1 MTENQ
6 EVETKTE
13 AEPTTK
19 KRRPAKTNKTE
30 EPYPPHAEI
39 ASALQEPFAK
49 ELHEKH
55 YTGATYVSWP
65 WYQQRFDDV
74 VGPTNWSSEFV
85 EERDDEGKL
94 RRVEYTVWI
103 RYPGAGEEVAR
114 TGFWELD
121 SKEKWDIAH
130 SKAFRRACVGH
141 GIGRYLYDSSDIK
154 SDDEMPQ
161 GYEGK
166 QQGGRRRASGQRT
179 GRKQGGQQSRQQQ
192 QPPSQQQAPPPEN
205 TKPINKEQIEM
216 IEGFGNAFYSD
227 LWESKRIELIGKA
240 SGTTED
246 GKASGT
252 TEDGKARTINI
263 DELTH
268 KQAETLGQRLQDG
281 INEFGNYSAY
291 LDQTET
297 KRQEEESKEDETLWQ

>member
-1 MTENQ
+1 M
-6 EVETKTE
+6 K
-13 AEPTTK
+13 
-19 KRRPAKTNKTE
+19 E
-30 EPYPPHAEI
+30 EGAYPQHAEI

-65 WYQQRFDDV
+65 WYQQRLDDV
-74 VGPTNWSSEFV
+74 VGPTNWWSEFV
-85 EERDDEGKL
+85 EERDEDGKL

-154 SDDEMPQ
+154 SDDEMPEGYQ
-161 GYEGK
+161 GQ
-166 QQGGRRRASGQRT
+166 QQGGKRRTNGQRT
-179 GRKQGGQQSRQQQ
+179 GRKQQGGQQRQQKQPPPQ
-192 QPPSQQQAPPPEN
+192 QPPPQQPPPQQAPSTEEI
-205 TKPINKEQIEM
+205 KPINKEQIEM
-216 IEGFGNAFYSD
+216 IEGFGNAFYGE
-227 LWESKRIELIGKA
+227 LWESKRIEMIGKA
-240 SGTTED
+240 SGTR
-246 GKASGT
+246 
-252 TEDGKARTINI
+252 EDGKARTIKI

-268 KQAETLGQRLQDG
+268 TQAETLGNRLQDG
-281 INEFGNYSAY
+281 MNEFGSYSAY
-291 LDQTET
+291 LDQEET
-297 KRQEEESKEDETLWQ
+297 KRQQEEEPEEDVLWQ